1 MKLETLTFAQP
12 LEHYSLIGLMYGH
25 QFNRLPDEQKQDSD
39 SLEALKQQ
47 DLVSHIEDFCDC
59 V

>member
-1 MKLETLTFAQP
+1 M
-12 LEHYSLIGLMYGH
+12 SLMYGN
-25 QFNRLPDEQKQDSD
+25 QFDHEPDLTAIQE
-39 SLEALKQQ
+39 SLQQQ